1 MDKVNLVSNPINTLR
16 KSIID
21 GVIDGTLGSGIVVT
35 RQQVMSEFNGKFK
48 DNYLS
53 VILSNSEM
61 DANQKGYRPFTIRIA
76 EGKYQIH
83 PVELLYRMRDRK
95 LI

>member
-1 MDKVNLVSNPINTLR
+1 MNNPINTLR
-16 KSIID
+16 DSILD
-21 GVIDGTLGSGIVVT
+21 AVIDGSLGNGIVVT
-35 RQQVMSEFNGKFK
+35 RQQVMTEFNGKFA

-61 DANQKGYRPFTIRIA
+61 KSNQSGYKPFTIRIA

-83 PVELLYRMRDRK
+83 PAELLARMRDRG